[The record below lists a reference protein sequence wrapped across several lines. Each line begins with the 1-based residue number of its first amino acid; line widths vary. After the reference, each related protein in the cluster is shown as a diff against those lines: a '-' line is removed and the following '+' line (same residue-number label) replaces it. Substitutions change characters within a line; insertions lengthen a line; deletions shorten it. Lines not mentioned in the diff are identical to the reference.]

1 VNRPLFHV
9 LSLLLLLLAC
19 GANDQRSTLPPW
31 DDALKAELL
40 SRLAADQAARDRLV
54 AAMNAGTAPDTALFT
69 DMMGI
74 DSSNALWLRDAV
86 ARHGWPER
94 DAIGNDGARA
104 AFLLVQH
111 ADHDT
116 AFQAAMLPEL
126 EAAFRRGQAEGQSVA
141 LLTDRLAVARGEP
154 QVYGSQTNVTDGRI
168 VFTPIA
174 DSAGVDARRA
184 QMGLPPLSDYRRVL
198 DSVYGRK
205 QPPRGDRR

>member
-1 VNRPLFHV
+1 MNRPLFLL
-9 LSLLLLLLAC
+9 LSLLAMAC
-19 GANDQRSTLPPW
+19 GANDKRSAPTPW

-40 SRLAADQAARDRLV
+40 SRVATDQAARERLV
-54 AAMNAGTAPDTALFT
+54 VAMRAGAAPDTTLF
-69 DMMGI
+69 MEMRAI

-94 DAIGNDGARA
+94 DAVGNDGARA

-116 AFQAAMLPEL
+116 AFQAAMLPAL
-126 EAAFRRGQAEGQSVA
+126 DAAFRRGQAEGGSVA

-154 QVYGSQTNVTDGRI
+154 QIYGSQTTSRDGRL
-168 VFTPIA
+168 VFEPIA

-184 QMGLPPLSDYRRVL
+184 QMGLPPLSDYMRVL

-205 QPPRGDRR
+205 RPP

>member
-1 VNRPLFHV
+1 MTRPLFLV
-9 LSLLLLLLAC
+9 LSLLVLAC
-19 GANDQRSTLPPW
+19 GANDQQPSLPPW
-31 DDALKAELL
+31 DDALKTELL

-54 AAMNAGTAPDTALFT
+54 AAMNAGSAPDTGLF
-69 DMMGI
+69 MEMRAI
-74 DSSNALWLRDAV
+74 DSSNASWLQVAV

-116 AFQAAMLPEL
+116 AFQAAMLPAL
-126 EAAFRRGQAEGQSVA
+126 EAAFRRGQADGPSVA

-154 QVYGSQTNVTDGRI
+154 QIFGSQTTMRDGRF

-184 QMGLPPLSDYRRVL
+184 KMGLPPLSDYLRVL

-205 QPPRGDRR
+205 RPL

>member
-1 VNRPLFHV
+1 MTRPVFFV
-9 LSLLLLLLAC
+9 LSLLAMAC
-19 GANDQRSTLPPW
+19 GGNDKRSALSPW
-31 DDALKAELL
+31 DDALKSELL
-40 SRLAADQAARDRLV
+40 SRLATDQAARERLV
-54 AAMNAGTAPDTALFT
+54 EAMRAGAAPDTALF
-69 DMMGI
+69 MEMRAI

-94 DAIGNDGARA
+94 DAVGNDGARA

-116 AFQAAMLPEL
+116 AFQAAMLPAL
-126 EAAFRRGQAEGQSVA
+126 DAAFRRGQAEGGSVA

-154 QVYGSQTNVTDGRI
+154 QIYGSQTTSRDGRL
-168 VFTPIA
+168 VFEPIA

-184 QMGLPPLSDYRRVL
+184 QMGLPPLSDYMRVL

-205 QPPRGDRR
+205 RPP